1 MRILFIVT
9 SIVSVIVITLLVVIN
24 VVYNKEPVENTI
36 SESITPTRDTNLDT
50 NIPKTISNTDTDTDN
65 ITNEIQS
72 NTNNITFKC
81 NGTFYINKVIVYSNN
96 ENINKVTF
104 NCNNDVNSTFHLN
117 TKKTIEI
124 KEFIN
129 KSGFSSIH
137 IQKNKNDFLKLIVDN
152 ETSKISCP
160 KMFRINGID
169 INKSNVKLI
178 CSK

>member
-1 MRILFIVT
+1 MKILFIVT

-24 VVYNKEPVENTI
+24 VIYNKEPVENTN
-36 SESITPTRDTNLDT
+36 SNSITPDRDINLDT
-50 NIPKTISNTDTDTDN
+50 IPKTISNTNTDN

-81 NGTFYINKVIVYSNN
+81 NGSFYINKVVVYSNN
-96 ENINKVTF
+96 ENINKITL
-104 NCNNDVNSTFHLN
+104 NCNNNVT
-117 TKKTIEI
+117 KTIDLNKNKSTQI

-137 IQKNKNDFLKLIVDN
+137 VQKNKNEILKLIVDN